1 MFRIFGPPGTGKTT
15 RLLDMVDKAL
25 AEGVQPHQIAFL
37 AFTKKAAREARERA
51 SERFDLNAKEDLAFF
66 QTLHSFGKRI
76 TGLRNEN
83 LMGDDHY
90 RELSTHIGVELNVR
104 VNEEEERVSSQH
116 PILDLLHKARARKV
130 SVRRQYDQSELMMS
144 WTEVSYIT
152 TAFNNYKAV
161 NGLYDFT
168 DMLELFIKYGAQQCP
183 YFKLVFLDE
192 AQDLS
197 PLQWD
202 VAHILEEH
210 SDRMFAAGDDDQAIF
225 RWNGADVE
233 HLINLPGSS
242 DTLSKSYRVPHRVHA
257 LAETLTKRISHRFP
271 KVYEPRDAPGAIEH
285 LYDLSNL
292 NMDHGS
298 WLILAQAN
306 YMLSPIDAELKT
318 MGLLFERNHKSSIK
332 ERVAEAVNGWEQLR
346 KDREVPLHTVEA
358 VYSFMSGNGGRIA
371 RGHKK
376 IAASDEELFTLKKL
390 RESHGLLIGA
400 DLIWHDALDKLPP
413 LDRQYIIAFLRKGE
427 RFNAKPRIQLNT
439 IHQSKGGEAD
449 NVVLF
454 SDISP
459 AAARDIGDDLHRLFY
474 VAVTRT
480 RNTLYLVGCENYNLS
495 YPLYE

>member
-25 AEGVQPHQIAFL
+25 ADGIQPHQIAFL

-51 SERFDLNAKEDLAFF
+51 CERFDLSAKDDLVFF
-66 QTLHSFGKRI
+66 QTLHSFGNRLS
-76 TGLRNEN
+76 GLRNEN
-83 LMGDDHY
+83 LMNDEHY
-90 RELSTHIGVELNVR
+90 RELSTHIGVDLNVR
-104 VNEEEERVSSQH
+104 VNEEEERISSQH
-116 PILDLLHKARARKV
+116 PILELLHLSRARKV
-130 SVRRQYDQSELMMS
+130 SVRKQYDESNLLVS

-152 TAFNNYKAV
+152 TAFNDYKAA
-161 NGLYDFT
+161 NGLHDFT
-168 DMLELFIKYGAQQCP
+168 DMLEVFVEHGAHLCP
-183 YFKLVFLDE
+183 HFKICFLDE

-202 VAHILEEH
+202 MAHILEDH
-210 SDRMFAAGDDDQAIF
+210 SDRMYAAGDDDQAIF
-225 RWNGADVE
+225 RWNGADVG

-242 DTLSKSYRVPHRVHA
+242 DTLSQSYRVPHRVHA
-257 LAETLTKRISHRFP
+257 LAETITRRISHRFP

-298 WLILAQAN
+298 WLILAHTN

-346 KDREVPLHTVEA
+346 KNREVSLHTVKA
-358 VYSFMSGNGGRIA
+358 IYSFMSGNDGRIA
-371 RGHKK
+371 RGHKRPK
-376 IAASDEELFTLKKL
+376 ALEEELFSLHKL
-390 RESHGLLIGA
+390 QESHGLLIGA
-400 DLIWHDALDKLPP
+400 EYIWHDALDKLPP
-413 LDRQYIIAFLRKGE
+413 LDREYIIAFLRKGE
-427 RFNAKPRIQLNT
+427 RFNAKPRIQLTT

-459 AAARDIGDDLHRLFY
+459 AAAKDIGDDLHRLFY

-480 RNTLYLVGCENYNLS
+480 RNTLYLVGCENYALS
-495 YPLYE
+495 YPLYD